1 MTISDSNSYILI
13 NLETETGVGN
23 ADRVLSP
30 VKL

>member
-23 ADRVLSP
+23 AYRVLSP